1 MQMDGYTGFNV
12 TFAMVRLNGKAG
24 TTVMRS
30 MAYVTRMKLP
40 SNMAAL
46 GPEVRSSEQK

>member
-12 TFAMVRLNGKAG
+12 TFDMVRLNGKAG

-30 MAYVTRMKLP
+30 MAFVTWLKLP
-40 SNMAAL
+40 SNMAAP
-46 GPEVRSSEQK
+46 GIAPRSRG